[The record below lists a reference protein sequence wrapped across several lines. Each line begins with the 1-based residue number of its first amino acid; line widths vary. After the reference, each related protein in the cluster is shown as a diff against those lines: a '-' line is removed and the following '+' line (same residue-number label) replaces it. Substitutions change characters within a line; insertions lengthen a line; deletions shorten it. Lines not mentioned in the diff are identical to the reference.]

1 MSCYY
6 GSASKVAILSESDA
20 RIYLRRIG
28 LEGASLGSPSFDTL
42 QTLVLEHQLHIPYD
56 TTSLHVPDW
65 RDDAPISFGRGQGM
79 QLGVRNFQRIVLG
92 HQGGFC
98 FALNSLF
105 AALLRSLGFR
115 VSEVGGRPN
124 LLGGQDH
131 AQVGYEW
138 GSINHMVL
146 LVDYPGSCTRWLVDV
161 GFGGGAP
168 TRPIELKDG
177 ATAPSLLPHERSVRA
192 VCGTSSD

>member
-1 MSCYY
+1 
-6 GSASKVAILSESDA
+6 
-20 RIYLRRIG
+20 LRRIG

-115 VSEVGGRPN
+115 VSGD
-124 LLGGQDH
+124 GQIFWGVKTTRKSGTNGARSITWSCSSTTVAP
-131 AQVGYEW
+131 AQD
-138 GSINHMVL
+138 GS
-146 LVDYPGSCTRWLVDV
+146 ST
-161 GFGGGAP
+161 
-168 TRPIELKDG
+168 
-177 ATAPSLLPHERSVRA
+177 
-192 VCGTSSD
+192 